1 MAEKLLISDEEKFR
15 KMTEE
20 WIALAQKGDFEG
32 IYATRRGSQ
41 NSDGTYNSAYESRF
55 RFDCSRGENYAKTN
69 PEVYNPLVNIFADNV
84 QRIYFGHATEAEKYI
99 KAGINVAKTDN
110 SLKGFEAI
118 WAFMC
123 CTPGT
128 YMPDRANNY
137 VNALENATILI
148 WLCGQG
154 HISKK
159 RLVLELNKA
168 MMINTDFNW
177 HIERNGKNIFKAW
190 RINEKGL

>member
-32 IYATRRGSQ
+32 IYATRRGS
-41 NSDGTYNSAYESRF
+41 YEGRF
-55 RFDCSRGENYAKTN
+55 RFDCVRGEKYAQTN
-69 PEVYNPLVNIFADNV
+69 PEVYNPLINVFIDNV
-84 QRIYFGHATEAEKYI
+84 QRIYFEHATEAEKYI
-99 KAGINVAKTDN
+99 KAGIDIAKTDN

-123 CTPGT
+123 NTSGT
-128 YMPDRANNY
+128 YMPDRENNY

-154 HISKK
+154 HISRR
-159 RLVLELNKA
+159 RLALELNKA

-177 HIERNGKNIFKAW
+177 YIERNGKNIFKEW
-190 RINEKGL
+190 SISEKGL

>member
-20 WIALAQKGDFEG
+20 WIKLAQKGDFEG
-32 IYATRRGSQ
+32 IYATRRGS
-41 NSDGTYNSAYESRF
+41 YESRF
-55 RFDCSRGENYAKTN
+55 RFDHVRGDNYSETN
-69 PEVYNPLVNIFADNV
+69 PEVYNPLINIFAENMNRTYLKHKD
-84 QRIYFGHATEAEKYI
+84 EAERCIRAGLAMGKIDGI
-99 KAGINVAKTDN
+99 KA
-110 SLKGFEAI
+110 FESI

-123 CTPGT
+123 EMPGT

-137 VNALENATILI
+137 ANALENATILI

-154 HISKK
+154 HISK
-159 RLVLELNKA
+159 RQLVLELNKA

-190 RINEKGL
+190 RIDEKGL